1 MIKHYRTLLL
11 LLLLSPSYFHSLYAG
26 NLVKKFTF
34 EIDPFA
40 PASAIYEGQKEEV
53 TASNFGGRLDFNIG
67 GTFSMGPEFWSGAY
81 VMKGAEN
88 KTELVRRED
97 LWPNERHKISGIRAR
112 WNFTFWEVK
121 SAMRGWF
128 LKTGYSY
135 TKIESRANRY
145 TEHSADGNAIPSSAN
160 YGLPDDE
167 TDFINELRHD
177 AVLGFGQRWFFWGKL
192 TSTVEVTIAQSFKRE
207 VNVESKDPRAELD
220 YTALA
225 DNIPFTKFSSKPYPE
240 LNFTMGYAF

>member
-1 MIKHYRTLLL
+1 MK
-11 LLLLSPSYFHSLYAG
+11 AG
-26 NLVKKFTF
+26 
-34 EIDPFA
+34 P
-40 PASAIYEGQKEEV
+40 
-53 TASNFGGRLDFNIG
+53 
-67 GTFSMGPEFWSGAY
+67 
-81 VMKGAEN
+81 
-88 KTELVRRED
+88 
-97 LWPNERHKISGIRAR
+97 
-112 WNFTFWEVK
+112 
-121 SAMRGWF
+121 
-128 LKTGYSY
+128 
-135 TKIESRANRY
+135 NRY